1 MHCKKKYDE
10 GGLFEVNRRTKRKIR
25 KAAKKA
31 ERRKNRTQEVIDKGT
46 PSNPRFLTGAPT
58 RVNGNVPNKPKNQ
71 DKGKKPKVKTPRGK
85 SSVTQGTRRM
95 LQRAVDPSCRNRSC

>member
-25 KAAKKA
+25 KATKKA
-31 ERRKNRTQEVIDKGT
+31 ARKKERRQEEINKGT

-58 RVNGNVPNKPKNQ
+58 RVNGDVPSKPKEE
-71 DKGKKPKVKTPRGK
+71 DKKKKGKVKTPRGRTG
-85 SSVTQGTRRM
+85 VTSGTRRM
-95 LQRAVDPSCRNRSC
+95 LKRAVDASCRRGAC